1 MSQVKTKRTE
11 PLQPHKVL
19 REVYRHYTEF
29 QELVAA
35 TGKHVID
42 YNYPVYDEDEETVLR
57 RIPIS
62 ISFFDLRDAIADESI
77 LSERKRQAVL
87 LNVILDKKQ
96 KEVAEMMG
104 ITTVSVGQYVDQA
117 MMQLAEDYFAGDKS
131 LFSDE

>member
-11 PLQPHKVL
+11 ELQPHKIL
-19 REVYRHYTEF
+19 REVYRHYTEYEAF
-29 QELVAA
+29 VSA

-42 YNYPVYDEDEETVLR
+42 YHYPLYDEDGETVLR
-57 RIPIS
+57 RVPIS
-62 ISFFDLRDAIADESI
+62 ISFYDLKDAIEDPSV

-131 LFSDE
+131 IFEDE

>member
-1 MSQVKTKRTE
+1 MSQVKTRRTE
-11 PLQPHKVL
+11 ELQPHKVL

-29 QELVAA
+29 EAFVAA

-42 YNYPVYDEDEETVLR
+42 YNYPIYDADEETVLR
-57 RIPIS
+57 RVPIS
-62 ISFFDLRDAIADESI
+62 ISFFDLKEAIEDESI

-117 MMQLAEDYFAGDKS
+117 MLQLAEDYFSGDKS
-131 LFSDE
+131 ITEDE